1 MLSDLGRVER
11 LVGHAQGLGVVLLLS
26 DYELPKIDGAGDAG
40 GVGVIE
46 THAVDVAVV
55 VMRRILII
63 FGRWQRSTFP
73 GTIGT

>member
-1 MLSDLGRVER
+1 MTWAGQKVSS
-11 LVGHAQGLGVVLLLS
+11 GLGVVLLLP
-26 DYELPKIDGAGDAG
+26 DYELPEIDGASGSG